1 MCPHTDIRMKK
12 TFATLLSCAIA
23 VSASAIIDGDGYYR
37 VHNAKTE
44 RYIYVLDDKGKLN
57 FQATTAELGAI
68 QLWKGHEN
76 TISDPSTV
84 IYVMDLNGKK
94 QDYDLQTQG
103 TGVNAIIDYPVSI
116 RMADKTKGTYSIF
129 GRNSGLTRYIGDGTR
144 STAQRGYVTS
154 LENGEYYRW
163 YFTPLDTQ
171 NNYFGIT
178 PEFEDGGEYYATL
191 YADFPFTFY
200 SDGMKAYYVQAVADG
215 KAYIK
220 EIEGTVAKGT
230 PVIVKA
236 SAATA
241 SGNRLNIGGS
251 GRPVTGSMLK
261 GVYFCNDDDVIHY
274 NLTDYDKKT
283 MRVLGRLSDGS
294 IGFTT
299 ADIKYLPRNKAYL
312 VVPEGTPP
320 ELHLSTDTPAGI
332 AEAEISTAT
341 VRVNGR
347 TLYVFGAENAEIY
360 NITGNR
366 IASLSDAAAGASITL
381 PAAGLYLVKTGST
394 VTKILAQ

>member
-1 MCPHTDIRMKK
+1 MKK
-12 TFATLLSCAIA
+12 SIATLLSCAIA
-23 VSASAIIDGDGYYR
+23 ISASALINGDGYYR

-68 QLWKGHEN
+68 HLWKGLKN
-76 TISDPSTV
+76 TISDPATV

-116 RMADKTKGTYSIF
+116 RLADKNKGHYSIF

-144 STAQRGYVTS
+144 STAKRGYVTS

-163 YFTPLDTQ
+163 IFTPIDTET
-171 NNYFGIT
+171 NYFGIA
-178 PEFEDGGEYYATL
+178 PELEDGGDYYSTL
-191 YADFPFTFY
+191 YADFPFSFH
-200 SDGMKAYYVQAVADG
+200 SAGMKAYYVCGVGSG

-220 EIEGTVAKGT
+220 EIDGTVAKGT
-230 PVIVKA
+230 PVIIKA
-236 SAATA
+236 SGATA
-241 SGNRLNIGGS
+241 SDNRLNIGGS
-251 GRPVTGSMLK
+251 AQRPADNVLK

-274 NLTDYDKKT
+274 NFIEYDNKT

-299 ADIKYLPRNKAYL
+299 ADLKYLPRNKAYL
-312 VVPEGTPP
+312 IVPAGTPD
-320 ELHLSTDTPAGI
+320 ELHLSTDIPAGI
-332 AEAEISTAT
+332 AEAAASTAI
-341 VRVNGR
+341 VRVDGR
-347 TLYVFGAENAEIY
+347 TLYVFGVESAEIF

-366 IASLSDAAAGASITL
+366 IATVGNAEAGASLTL
-381 PAAGLYLVKTGST
+381 PSAGLYLVKAGNT
-394 VTKILAQ
+394 VTKILAR